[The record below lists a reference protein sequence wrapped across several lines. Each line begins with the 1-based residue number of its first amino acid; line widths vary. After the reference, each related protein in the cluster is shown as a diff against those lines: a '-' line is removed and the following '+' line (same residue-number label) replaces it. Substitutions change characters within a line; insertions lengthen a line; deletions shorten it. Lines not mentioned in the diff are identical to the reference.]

1 VPQTAVQITAG
12 RAALPKPDEVLDSP
26 CPTLKYFR
34 PAPDVW
40 HEAAEQ
46 ARAAMNRRISQQKV
60 A

>member
-1 VPQTAVQITAG
+1 MKCSIA
-12 RAALPKPDEVLDSP
+12 S